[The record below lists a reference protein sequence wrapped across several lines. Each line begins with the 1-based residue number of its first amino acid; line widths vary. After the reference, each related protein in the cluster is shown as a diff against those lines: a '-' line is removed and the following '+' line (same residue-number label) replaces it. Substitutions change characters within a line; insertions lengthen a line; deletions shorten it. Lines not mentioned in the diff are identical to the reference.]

1 MNIGPDWTEPM
12 KEQINILLIDD
23 EEPVREAMSLLLK
36 SAGYRINS
44 CGSGK
49 SAFQLLA
56 NEQFDIV
63 ITDLFLPD
71 VNGIDILKKVKE
83 LSPVIEVILI
93 TGHASAETAVRAMK
107 EGAFDYITKPLNFE
121 ELRVIIEK
129 VIEKQRLLSENV
141 YLKKQLRDKYEF
153 SNIIG
158 SSPAMQ
164 KVFSRI
170 TKIIKTDSTV
180 LILGESG
187 TGKELIA
194 KAIHSNGPRRDKPF
208 IAVHCGAIPENL
220 LESELFGHTKGS
232 FTGAIRDK
240 MGKFEAANHGTI
252 FLDEIAT
259 LPMHLQIKLL
269 RVLQEQEVE
278 RIGSNKPVKLDVRVI
293 SATNVNLEEEVKK
306 GAFRDDLFYRLN
318 VIPVILP
325 PLRERVEDILPLV
338 RHFLSKYCKGM
349 DRATMTIAKEALMA
363 LEVYQWP
370 GNVRELENVV
380 ERTVALTES
389 DQITLYDLPSNI
401 ARAYTEQEEF
411 PARVTTRGVDLVKTI
426 TEIEKKMITDA
437 LALSDGVKARAA
449 VLLNLNR
456 TTLVEKMRRLGME
469 R

>member
-1 MNIGPDWTEPM
+1 MT
-12 KEQINILLIDD
+12 KQINILLVDD
-23 EEPVREAMSLLLK
+23 EEPIREALLLLLK
-36 SAGYRINS
+36 NVDYRIS
-44 CGSGK
+44 GCGSGQE
-49 SAFQLLA
+49 AVRLLE

-71 VNGIDILKKVKE
+71 LNGIDILKKAKA

-93 TGHASAETAVRAMK
+93 TGHASAETAVQAMK
-107 EGAFDYITKPLNFE
+107 EGAFDYITKPLNIE
-121 ELRVIIEK
+121 ELRVIIVK
-129 VIEKQRLLSENV
+129 AIEKQQLLSENIS
-141 YLKKQLRDKYEF
+141 LKKQLRDKFEF

-158 SSPAMQ
+158 NSPAMQ

-170 TKIIKTDSTV
+170 SKVIKTDSTV
-180 LILGESG
+180 LILGDSG

-220 LESELFGHTKGS
+220 LESELFGHTKGA

-278 RIGSNKPVKLDVRVI
+278 RVGSNRQIKLDVRII
-293 SATNVNLEEEVKK
+293 SATNVNLEEEAKR
-306 GAFRDDLFYRLN
+306 GNFRDDLFYRLN

-325 PLRERVEDILPLV
+325 PLRDRVEDILPLV
-338 RHFLSKYCKGM
+338 RHFLAKYCKEM
-349 DRATMTIAKEALMA
+349 DRPIMNITKEALIA
-363 LEVYQWP
+363 LEVYNWP

-380 ERTVALTES
+380 ERTVALTEGN
-389 DQITLYDLPSNI
+389 QITLTDLPSNI
-401 ARAYTEQEEF
+401 TRSYNEQEEMST
-411 PARVTTRGVDLVKTI
+411 RVTSRGVDLVKVLTS
-426 TEIEKKMITDA
+426 IEQKMITDA
-437 LALSDGVKARAA
+437 LSLSDGVKARAA
-449 VLLNLNR
+449 ALLNLNR
-456 TTLVEKMRRLGME
+456 TTLVEKMRRLGMDN
-469 R
+469 

>member
-1 MNIGPDWTEPM
+1 MN
-12 KEQINILLIDD
+12 KQINILLVDD
-23 EEPVREAMSLLLK
+23 EAPIREAMLLLLK
-36 SAGYRINS
+36 AADYRITA
-44 CGSGK
+44 CASGQE
-49 SAFQLLA
+49 ALQTLA
-56 NEQFDIV
+56 NEQFDII

-71 VNGIDILKKVKE
+71 ITGIDILTKAKG
-83 LSPVIEVILI
+83 LFPSLEVILI

-121 ELRVIIEK
+121 ELRMILAKAV
-129 VIEKQRLLSENV
+129 EKQRLLSENV

-158 SSPAMQ
+158 NSPAMQ
-164 KVFSRI
+164 KVFTRI
-170 TKIIKTDSTV
+170 SKVIKTDSTI
-180 LILGESG
+180 LILGDSG

-240 MGKFEAANHGTI
+240 IGKFEAANHGTI

-278 RIGSNKPVKLDVRVI
+278 RIGSNRQIKLDVRII

-306 GAFRDDLFYRLN
+306 GNFRDDLFYRLN
-318 VIPVILP
+318 VIPVTLP
-325 PLRERVEDILPLV
+325 PLRDRVEDILQLV
-338 RHFLSKYCKGM
+338 RHFLAKYCKEM
-349 DRATMTIAKEALMA
+349 DRPLMSIAKEVLMA
-363 LEVYQWP
+363 LEIYKWP

-380 ERTVALTES
+380 ERTVALTEG
-389 DQITLYDLPSNI
+389 DQIALDDLPTNI
-401 ARAYTEQEEF
+401 TRAYSEQEEM
-411 PARVTTRGVDLVKTI
+411 PTRITSRGVDMVKVLSD
-426 TEIEKKMITDA
+426 IERKMIIDA
-437 LALSDGVKARAA
+437 LSLSDGVKARAA
-449 VLLNLNR
+449 ALLNLNR
-456 TTLVEKMRRLGME
+456 TTLVEKMRRLGMDG
-469 R
+469 

>member
-1 MNIGPDWTEPM
+1 M

-23 EEPVREAMSLLLK
+23 EEPVREALLLLLK
-36 SAGYRINS
+36 NAGYRTSS
-44 CGSGK
+44 CGSGS

-83 LSPVIEVILI
+83 LSPAIEVILI

-121 ELRVIIEK
+121 ELRVIIGK
-129 VIEKQRLLSENV
+129 VVEKQQLLSENV

-164 KVFSRI
+164 RVFSRI

-278 RIGSNKPVKLDVRVI
+278 RIGSNRPIKLDVRVI

-306 GAFRDDLFYRLN
+306 GTFRDDLFYRLN
-318 VIPVILP
+318 VIPVTLP

-338 RHFLSKYCKGM
+338 RHFLAKYCKGM
-349 DRATMTIAKEALMA
+349 DRAAMTVAKEALMA

-370 GNVRELENVV
+370 GNVRELENAV
-380 ERTVALTES
+380 ERTVALTEG

-401 ARAYTEQEEF
+401 TRAFNEQGEF
-411 PARVTTRGVDLVKTI
+411 SARVTSRGVDLVKTI

-449 VLLNLNR
+449 ALLNVNR

>member
-1 MNIGPDWTEPM
+1 MN
-12 KEQINILLIDD
+12 KQINILLVDD
-23 EEPVREAMSLLLK
+23 EEPIRAALLLLLK
-36 SAGYRINS
+36 NADYQISG

-49 SAFQLLA
+49 EAVRHLEK
-56 NEQFDIV
+56 EQFDIV

-71 VNGIDILKKVKE
+71 ITGIDILKKAKE
-83 LSPVIEVILI
+83 LSHAIEVILI

-107 EGAFDYITKPLNFE
+107 EGAFDYITKPLNIE
-121 ELRVIIEK
+121 ELRVIISK
-129 VIEKQRLLSENV
+129 AIEKQQILSENIS
-141 YLKKQLRDKYEF
+141 LKKQLRDKYEF

-170 TKIIKTDSTV
+170 TKVIKTDTTV
-180 LILGESG
+180 MILGDSG

-194 KAIHSNGPRRDKPF
+194 KAIHSNGPRRNKPF
-208 IAVHCGAIPENL
+208 IAVNSGAIPENL
-220 LESELFGHTKGS
+220 LESELFGHTKGA

-278 RIGSNKPVKLDVRVI
+278 RIGSNKQIKLDVRII

-325 PLRERVEDILPLV
+325 PLRDRVEDILPLV
-338 RHFLSKYCKGM
+338 RHFLAKYCKEM
-349 DRATMTIAKEALMA
+349 DRPLMNIAKEALIA

-370 GNVRELENVV
+370 GNVRELENVI
-380 ERTVALTES
+380 ERTVALTEG
-389 DQITLYDLPSNI
+389 DQITLSDLPSDI
-401 ARAYTEQEEF
+401 TISYKEHEEL
-411 PARVTTRGVDLVKTI
+411 PTCVTMRGVDLGKVLI
-426 TEIEKKMITDA
+426 EIEQKMISDA
-437 LALSDGVKARAA
+437 LSLSDGVKARAA
-449 VLLNLNR
+449 TLLNLNR
-456 TTLVEKMRRLGME
+456 TTLVEKMRRLGMDG
-469 R
+469 

>member
-1 MNIGPDWTEPM
+1 MN
-12 KEQINILLIDD
+12 KQINILLVDD
-23 EEPVREAMSLLLK
+23 EEPIRAALLLLLK
-36 SAGYRINS
+36 NADYQISG

-49 SAFQLLA
+49 EAVRHLEK
-56 NEQFDIV
+56 EQFDIV

-71 VNGIDILKKVKE
+71 ITGIDILKKAKE
-83 LSPVIEVILI
+83 LSHAIEVILI

-107 EGAFDYITKPLNFE
+107 EGAFDYITKPLNIE
-121 ELRVIIEK
+121 ELRVIISK
-129 VIEKQRLLSENV
+129 AIEKQQILSENIS
-141 YLKKQLRDKYEF
+141 LKKQLRDKYEF

-170 TKIIKTDSTV
+170 TKVIKTDTTV
-180 LILGESG
+180 MILGDSG

-194 KAIHSNGPRRDKPF
+194 KAIHSNGPRRNKPF
-208 IAVHCGAIPENL
+208 IAVNSGAIPENL
-220 LESELFGHTKGS
+220 LESELFGHTKGA

-278 RIGSNKPVKLDVRVI
+278 RIGSNKQIKLDVRII
-293 SATNVNLEEEVKK
+293 SATNVNLEEEVRK

-325 PLRERVEDILPLV
+325 PLRDRVEDILPLV
-338 RHFLSKYCKGM
+338 RHFLAKYCKEM
-349 DRATMTIAKEALMA
+349 DRPLMNIAKEALIA

-370 GNVRELENVV
+370 GNVRELENVI
-380 ERTVALTES
+380 ERTVALTEG
-389 DQITLYDLPSNI
+389 DQITLSDLPSDI
-401 ARAYTEQEEF
+401 TISYKEHEEL
-411 PARVTTRGVDLVKTI
+411 PTCVTMRGVDLGKVLI
-426 TEIEKKMITDA
+426 EIEQKMISDA
-437 LALSDGVKARAA
+437 LSLSDGVKARAA
-449 VLLNLNR
+449 TLLNLNR
-456 TTLVEKMRRLGME
+456 TTLVEKMRRLGMDG
-469 R
+469 

>member
-1 MNIGPDWTEPM
+1 MNR
-12 KEQINILLIDD
+12 QINILLVDD
-23 EEPVREAMSLLLK
+23 EEPIREAMLLLLK
-36 SAGYRINS
+36 AADYRITA
-44 CGSGK
+44 CASGQE
-49 SAFQLLA
+49 ALQILA
-56 NEQFDIV
+56 GEQFDIV

-71 VNGIDILKKVKE
+71 ITGIDILTKAKG
-83 LSPVIEVILI
+83 LFPTLEVILI

-121 ELRVIIEK
+121 ELRMILAKAV
-129 VIEKQRLLSENV
+129 EKQRLLSENV

-158 SSPAMQ
+158 NSPAMQ

-170 TKIIKTDSTV
+170 SKVIKTDSTI

-194 KAIHSNGPRRDKPF
+194 KAIHSNGTRRDKPF

-220 LESELFGHTKGS
+220 LESELFGHTRGS
-232 FTGAIRDK
+232 FTGAVRDK

-278 RIGSNKPVKLDVRVI
+278 RVGSNRPIKLDVRII
-293 SATNVNLEEEVKK
+293 SACNVDLDEEVKK
-306 GAFRDDLFYRLN
+306 GTFRDDLFYRLN
-318 VIPVILP
+318 VIPVTLP

-338 RHFLSKYCKGM
+338 RHFLAKYCKEMGRPLM
-349 DRATMTIAKEALMA
+349 NIAKDVLMA
-363 LEVYQWP
+363 LEIYKWP

-380 ERTVALTES
+380 ERTVALTEGE
-389 DQITLYDLPSNI
+389 QIALSDLPSNI
-401 ARAYTEQEEF
+401 TRAYSEQEEI
-411 PARVTTRGVDLVKTI
+411 PTRITSRGVDMVKVLS
-426 TEIEKKMITDA
+426 EIERKMIIDA
-437 LALSDGVKARAA
+437 LSLSDGVKARAA
-449 VLLNLNR
+449 ALLNLNR

-469 R
+469 G

>member
-1 MNIGPDWTEPM
+1 MNR
-12 KEQINILLIDD
+12 QINILLVDD
-23 EEPVREAMSLLLK
+23 EEPIREAMLLLLK
-36 SAGYRINS
+36 AADYRITA
-44 CGSGK
+44 CASGQE
-49 SAFQLLA
+49 ALQILA

-71 VNGIDILKKVKE
+71 ITGIDILTKAKG
-83 LSPVIEVILI
+83 LFPSLEVILI

-121 ELRVIIEK
+121 ELRMILAKAV
-129 VIEKQRLLSENV
+129 EKQRLLSENV

-158 SSPAMQ
+158 NSPAMQ
-164 KVFSRI
+164 KVFTRI
-170 TKIIKTDSTV
+170 SKVIKTDSTI
-180 LILGESG
+180 LILGDSG

-240 MGKFEAANHGTI
+240 IGKFEAANHGTI

-278 RIGSNKPVKLDVRVI
+278 RIGSNRQIKLDVRII

-306 GAFRDDLFYRLN
+306 GNFRDDLFYRLN
-318 VIPVILP
+318 VIPVTLP
-325 PLRERVEDILPLV
+325 PLRERVEDILQLV
-338 RHFLSKYCKGM
+338 RHFLAKYCKEM
-349 DRATMTIAKEALMA
+349 DRPLMSIAKEVLMA
-363 LEVYQWP
+363 LEIYKWP

-380 ERTVALTES
+380 ERTVALTEG
-389 DQITLYDLPSNI
+389 DQIALDDLPTNI
-401 ARAYTEQEEF
+401 TRAYSEQEEM
-411 PARVTTRGVDLVKTI
+411 PTRITSRGVDMVKVLSD
-426 TEIEKKMITDA
+426 IERKMIIDA
-437 LALSDGVKARAA
+437 LSLADGVKARAA
-449 VLLNLNR
+449 ALLNLNR
-456 TTLVEKMRRLGME
+456 TTLVEKMRRLGMDG
-469 R
+469 

>member
-1 MNIGPDWTEPM
+1 M
-12 KEQINILLIDD
+12 KELINILLIDD
-23 EEPVREAMSLLLK
+23 EEPVREALLLLLK
-36 SAGYRINS
+36 NAGYRIS
-44 CGSGK
+44 GCGSGQ
-49 SAFQLLA
+49 AAHQLLA
-56 NEQFDIV
+56 SEQFDIV

-71 VNGIDILKKVKE
+71 VNGIDILKKVKA
-83 LSPVIEVILI
+83 LSPAIEVILI

-107 EGAFDYITKPLNFE
+107 EGAFDYITKPLNIE

-129 VIEKQRLLSENV
+129 AVEKQRLLSENV

-164 KVFSRI
+164 RVFSRI

-278 RIGSNKPVKLDVRVI
+278 RIGSNRPVKLDVRVI
-293 SATNVNLEEEVKK
+293 SATNVNLEQEVKK
-306 GAFRDDLFYRLN
+306 GTFRDDLFYRLN
-318 VIPVILP
+318 VIPVTLP

-338 RHFLSKYCKGM
+338 RHFLAKYCKEM
-349 DRATMTIAKEALMA
+349 DRPPMTIAKEALMA
-363 LEVYQWP
+363 LEIYQWP

-380 ERTVALTES
+380 ERTVALTEGE
-389 DQITLYDLPSNI
+389 QITLGDLPSTI
-401 ARAYTEQEEF
+401 TRAYNEQEEF
-411 PARVTTRGVDLVKTI
+411 SARVTSRGVDLVKTI
-426 TEIEKKMITDA
+426 AEIERKMITDA

-449 VLLNLNR
+449 ALLNLNR

>member
-1 MNIGPDWTEPM
+1 MN
-12 KEQINILLIDD
+12 KQINILLVDD
-23 EEPVREAMSLLLK
+23 EEPVRESLHLLLK
-36 SAGYRINS
+36 NADYLISG
-44 CGSGK
+44 CGSGEE
-49 SAFQLLA
+49 ALQLLSS
-56 NEQFDIV
+56 EQFDIIV
-63 ITDLFLPD
+63 TDLFLPD
-71 VNGIDILKKVKE
+71 ITGIDILTKAKRF
-83 LSPVIEVILI
+83 SPSIEVILI

-107 EGAFDYITKPLNFE
+107 EGAFDYITKPLNIE
-121 ELRVIIEK
+121 ELRVIIAK
-129 VIEKQRLLSENV
+129 AIEKQQILSENV
-141 YLKKQLRDKYEF
+141 YLKKQLREKYEF

-170 TKIIKTDSTV
+170 TKINKTDSTV

-220 LESELFGHTKGS
+220 LESELFGHTKGA

-269 RVLQEQEVE
+269 RILQEQEVE
-278 RIGSNKPVKLDVRVI
+278 RIGSNKQIKLDVRII

-318 VIPVILP
+318 VIPVTLP

-338 RHFLSKYCKGM
+338 RHFLAKYCKEM
-349 DRATMTIAKEALMA
+349 DRPSMNIAKEALIA
-363 LEVYQWP
+363 LEVYNWP

-380 ERTVALTES
+380 ERTVALTEG
-389 DQITLYDLPSNI
+389 DQITLSDLPSNI
-401 ARAYTEQEEF
+401 TRAYSNQEELST
-411 PARVTTRGVDLVKTI
+411 RVTSRGVDLVKTVS
-426 TEIEKKMITDA
+426 EIERKMISDA
-437 LALSDGVKARAA
+437 LSLSDGVKARAA
-449 VLLNLNR
+449 ALLNMNR
-456 TTLVEKMRRLGME
+456 TTLVEKMRRLGMDG
-469 R
+469 

>member
-1 MNIGPDWTEPM
+1 MN
-12 KEQINILLIDD
+12 KQINILLVDD
-23 EEPVREAMSLLLK
+23 EEPIREAMLLLLK
-36 SAGYRINS
+36 AADYRITA
-44 CGSGK
+44 CASGQE
-49 SAFQLLA
+49 ALQTLA
-56 NEQFDIV
+56 NEQFDII

-71 VNGIDILKKVKE
+71 ITGIDILTKAKG
-83 LSPVIEVILI
+83 LFPSLEVILI

-121 ELRVIIEK
+121 ELRMILAKAV
-129 VIEKQRLLSENV
+129 EKQRLLSENV

-158 SSPAMQ
+158 NSPAMQ
-164 KVFSRI
+164 KVFTRI
-170 TKIIKTDSTV
+170 SKVIKTDSTI
-180 LILGESG
+180 LILGDSG

-240 MGKFEAANHGTI
+240 IGKFEAANHGTI

-278 RIGSNKPVKLDVRVI
+278 RIGSNRQIKLDVRII

-306 GAFRDDLFYRLN
+306 GNFRDDLFYRLN
-318 VIPVILP
+318 VIPVTLP
-325 PLRERVEDILPLV
+325 PLRDRVEDILQLV
-338 RHFLSKYCKGM
+338 RHFLAKYCKEM
-349 DRATMTIAKEALMA
+349 DRPLMSIAKEVLMA
-363 LEVYQWP
+363 LEIYKWP

-380 ERTVALTES
+380 ERTVALTEG
-389 DQITLYDLPSNI
+389 DQIALDDLPTNI
-401 ARAYTEQEEF
+401 TRAYSEQEEM
-411 PARVTTRGVDLVKTI
+411 PTRITSRGVDMVKVLSD
-426 TEIEKKMITDA
+426 IERKMIIDA
-437 LALSDGVKARAA
+437 LSLSDGVKARAA
-449 VLLNLNR
+449 ALLNLNR
-456 TTLVEKMRRLGME
+456 TTLVEKMRRLGMDG
-469 R
+469 

>member
-1 MNIGPDWTEPM
+1 MN
-12 KEQINILLIDD
+12 KQINILLVDD
-23 EEPVREAMSLLLK
+23 EAPIREAMLLLLK
-36 SAGYRINS
+36 AADYRITA
-44 CGSGK
+44 CASGQE
-49 SAFQLLA
+49 ALQTLA
-56 NEQFDIV
+56 NEQFDII

-71 VNGIDILKKVKE
+71 ITGIDILTKAKG
-83 LSPVIEVILI
+83 LFPSLEVILI

-121 ELRVIIEK
+121 ELRMILAKAV
-129 VIEKQRLLSENV
+129 EKQRLLSENV

-158 SSPAMQ
+158 NSPAMQ
-164 KVFSRI
+164 KVFTRI
-170 TKIIKTDSTV
+170 TKVIKTDSTI
-180 LILGESG
+180 LILGDSG

-240 MGKFEAANHGTI
+240 IGKFEAANHGTI

-278 RIGSNKPVKLDVRVI
+278 RIGSNRQIKLDVRII

-306 GAFRDDLFYRLN
+306 GNFRDDLFYRLN
-318 VIPVILP
+318 VIPVTLP

-338 RHFLSKYCKGM
+338 RHFLAKYCKEM
-349 DRATMTIAKEALMA
+349 DRPLMNIAKEVLMA
-363 LEVYQWP
+363 LEIYKWP

-380 ERTVALTES
+380 ERTVALTEEDYIALS
-389 DQITLYDLPSNI
+389 DLPTNI
-401 ARAYTEQEEF
+401 TRAYSEQEET
-411 PARVTTRGVDLVKTI
+411 PTRITSRGVDMVNVLSD
-426 TEIEKKMITDA
+426 IERKMIIDA
-437 LALSDGVKARAA
+437 LSLSEGVKARAA
-449 VLLNLNR
+449 LLLNLNR
-456 TTLVEKMRRLGME
+456 TTLVEKMRRLGMDG
-469 R
+469 

>member
-1 MNIGPDWTEPM
+1 MN
-12 KEQINILLIDD
+12 KQINILLVDD
-23 EEPVREAMSLLLK
+23 EEPIREAMLLLLK
-36 SAGYRINS
+36 AADYRITA
-44 CGSGK
+44 CASGQE
-49 SAFQLLA
+49 ALQTLA
-56 NEQFDIV
+56 NEQFDII

-71 VNGIDILKKVKE
+71 ITGIDILTKAKG
-83 LSPVIEVILI
+83 LFPSLEVILI

-121 ELRVIIEK
+121 ELRMILAKAV
-129 VIEKQRLLSENV
+129 EKQRLLSENV

-158 SSPAMQ
+158 NSPAMQ
-164 KVFSRI
+164 KVFTRI
-170 TKIIKTDSTV
+170 SKVIKTDSTI
-180 LILGESG
+180 LILGDSG

-240 MGKFEAANHGTI
+240 IGKFEAANHGTI

-278 RIGSNKPVKLDVRVI
+278 RIGSNRQIKLDVRII

-306 GAFRDDLFYRLN
+306 GNFRDDLFYRLN
-318 VIPVILP
+318 VIPVTLP
-325 PLRERVEDILPLV
+325 PLRDRVEDILQLV
-338 RHFLSKYCKGM
+338 RHFLAKYCKEM
-349 DRATMTIAKEALMA
+349 DRPLMSIAKEVLMA
-363 LEVYQWP
+363 LEIYKWP

-380 ERTVALTES
+380 ERTVALTEG
-389 DQITLYDLPSNI
+389 DQIALDDLPTNI
-401 ARAYTEQEEF
+401 TRAYSEQEEM
-411 PARVTTRGVDLVKTI
+411 PTRITSRGVDMVKVLSD
-426 TEIEKKMITDA
+426 IERKMIIDA
-437 LALSDGVKARAA
+437 LSLADGVKARAA
-449 VLLNLNR
+449 ALLNLNR
-456 TTLVEKMRRLGME
+456 TTLVEKMRRLGMDG
-469 R
+469 